1 MLLMLTACG
10 RRDEKSGSASAST
23 NKPPVSASQK
33 PDKKQPAPD
42 PSTLDP
48 RVQGTW
54 TWAEGKP
61 GSMLRGGSLTF
72 APDGTYVSRSTNSV
86 GPTNVTIFEGNWG
99 VKDGVMVFRYTRSN
113 DPRSVPRGGMNRY
126 KVVRVDEKEL
136 ALADIAQTETNV
148 MQRGK

>member
-1 MLLMLTACG
+1 
-10 RRDEKSGSASAST
+10 
-23 NKPPVSASQK
+23 
-33 PDKKQPAPD
+33 
-42 PSTLDP
+42 
-48 RVQGTW
+48 
-54 TWAEGKP
+54 
-61 GSMLRGGSLTF
+61 MLRGGSLTF
-72 APDGTYVSRSTNSV
+72 APDGTYVSRSTNAV

-99 VKDGVMVFRYTRSN
+99 VKEGVMVFRYTRSN